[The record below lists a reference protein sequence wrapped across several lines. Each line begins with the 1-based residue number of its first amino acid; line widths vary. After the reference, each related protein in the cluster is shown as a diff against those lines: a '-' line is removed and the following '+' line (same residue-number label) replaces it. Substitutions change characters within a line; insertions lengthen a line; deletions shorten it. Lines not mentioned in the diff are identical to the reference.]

1 MSNKKPTRTKREL
14 RSIRT
19 QQIIFVMIG
28 LIVILSMVLALVA
41 KY

>member
-1 MSNKKPTRTKREL
+1 MPTNKPTRTKREL
-14 RSIRT
+14 RSIRI
-19 QQIIFVMIG
+19 QQLIFVMIG